1 MSTTPTPIVP
11 TNSLIPIENVADW
24 VGKDVLDPAGDKLGK
39 LDGLFYDSEADVP
52 SFVAVRSGLVGKH
65 LSLVPLMGASAGPD
79 HLRVAHDKKAVK
91 DAPNFETDTELA
103 QEDEAEVFAYYG
115 LSYTPTVQ
123 GGRRLARR

>member
-1 MSTTPTPIVP
+1 
-11 TNSLIPIENVADW
+11 
-24 VGKDVLDPAGDKLGK
+24 
-39 LDGLFYDSEADVP
+39 
-52 SFVAVRSGLVGKH
+52 VAVKSGLVGKH

-91 DAPNFETDTELA
+91 DAPDFETDTELA